1 MHELLFDNNYLIC
14 ICFLTHGVP
23 VVMSIKTDME
33 RMRAADL

>member
-1 MHELLFDNNYLIC
+1 MHEADYLIF